1 MTYSPFNSKTAYV
14 PTTEVYPSDQDD
26 LLTKLTDTHTLVANA
41 INVREIALY
50 EDGQETVTGAQFSI
64 TGNNSKK
71 QQSLRK
77 TFYFGAIA
85 AGATLNINHNITG
98 LTECVKIDA
107 TCVTDAPDFRPI
119 PYVSTVALNQQ
130 ISLRVTATIIEI
142 INGAASANILSGKVI
157 LEYFR

>member
-1 MTYSPFNSKTAYV
+1 MTYSPFNARSAYV

-50 EDGQETVTGAQFSI
+50 QDDQETVTGAQFSVA
-64 TGNNSKK
+64 GDNNRKR
-71 QQSLRK
+71 QSLRK
-77 TFYFGAIA
+77 CFYFGAIA
-85 AGATLNINHNITG
+85 AGATLNITHNIPT
-98 LTECVKIDA
+98 LAECVRIEA
-107 TCVTDAPDFRPI
+107 TCITDAPDFRPI

-130 ISLRVTATIIEI
+130 ISLRVTSTIIEI
-142 INGAASANILSGKVI
+142 INGAASANIVSGKVI